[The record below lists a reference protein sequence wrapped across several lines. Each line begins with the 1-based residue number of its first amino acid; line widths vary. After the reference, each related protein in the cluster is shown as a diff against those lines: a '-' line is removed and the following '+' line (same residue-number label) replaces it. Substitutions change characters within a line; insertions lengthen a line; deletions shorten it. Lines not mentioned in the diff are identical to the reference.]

1 MHNSCTKKHLNGE
14 GSPEAMPQPQR
25 DIEDKGIWCIKEL
38 KYSLGDMG
46 KKETFHTTKI
56 KAKT

>member
-1 MHNSCTKKHLNGE
+1 
-14 GSPEAMPQPQR
+14 MPQPQR